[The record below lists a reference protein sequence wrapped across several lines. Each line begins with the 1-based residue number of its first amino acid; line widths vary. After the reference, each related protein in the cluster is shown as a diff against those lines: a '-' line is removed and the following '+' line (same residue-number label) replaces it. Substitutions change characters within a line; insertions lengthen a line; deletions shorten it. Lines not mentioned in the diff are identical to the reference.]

1 MLWMSK
7 NKSRCFIFTIL
18 SPFDWWQFK
27 ELTDICWKKRR
38 KKRQKYSVTAVLV
51 PHLCPNSLISGRKW
65 DSTYQMRALLQFFNL
80 CFESCLILNQ
90 MKRLDVIFLLT
101 KCIVIYNHN
110 NTSGISLRIVY
121 YFSASSHILHT
132 PHILHILQM
141 TTKNF
146 VQMLCSTF
154 FALRE
159 ICSTF
164 FCRSWTLFNYFCPSW
179 TLFNF
184 FSSPELCS
192 TDSTSYT
199 DTSLPPTYMSFLR
212 CSIFPLK
219 IVVWYLFREISSS
232 LSLTDI
238 YSKCNNVSFIWIST
252 IFPILCRGH
261 TACARQFYGK
271 PR

>member
-1 MLWMSK
+1 MA
-7 NKSRCFIFTIL
+7 I
-18 SPFDWWQFK
+18 K
-27 ELTDICWKKRR
+27 ELTKICWKKRR

-51 PHLCPNSLISGRKW
+51 PHCCPNSLISGRKW
-65 DSTYQMRALLQFFNL
+65 DSTYQMRFLLQFFNL

-110 NTSGISLRIVY
+110 NTPGISLRIVY

-132 PHILHILQM
+132 PHILHMLQM

-184 FSSPELCS
+184 FLPWTLFNWLNFLHWHFSPAYIYVFSAMQHLSIENRSMISFQRNIIIVITNWHLCIQNVI
-192 TDSTSYT
+192 
-199 DTSLPPTYMSFLR
+199 LFHSFEFL
-212 CSIFPLK
+212 
-219 IVVWYLFREISSS
+219 
-232 LSLTDI
+232 
-238 YSKCNNVSFIWIST
+238 
-252 IFPILCRGH
+252 
-261 TACARQFYGK
+261 QFSQYFAEVI
-271 PR
+271 PHA